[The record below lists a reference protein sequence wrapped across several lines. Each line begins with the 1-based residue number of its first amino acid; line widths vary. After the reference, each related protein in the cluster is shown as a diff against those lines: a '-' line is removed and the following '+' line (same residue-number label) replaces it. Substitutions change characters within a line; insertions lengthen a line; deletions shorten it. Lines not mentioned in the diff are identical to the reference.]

1 MNRLFDRFFDRPG
14 NGSADRR
21 WIPAMD
27 QVEKDDHL
35 ELTVDLPG
43 MSGDDVDLEVKDSVL
58 TISDERKAEQEEARE
73 GYRRVERAFGRS

>member
-27 QVEKDDHL
+27 QAEKDDHL
-35 ELTVDLPG
+35 E
-43 MSGDDVDLEVKDSVL
+43 
-58 TISDERKAEQEEARE
+58 
-73 GYRRVERAFGRS
+73 RR